1 MADVF
6 LKNILMEKSVVN
18 LHREGRLCFIFF
30 KAKAFILEFL
40 SWNPWFLKKKHHY
53 LHETEK
59 LNTHKMDHRT
69 KSKR

>member
-30 KAKAFILEFL
+30 KIKAKLFILEFL
-40 SWNPWFLKKKHHY
+40 SWNPWF
-53 LHETEK
+53 
-59 LNTHKMDHRT
+59 
-69 KSKR
+69 